1 MSDGTRE
8 SNVPEATKKKAVARK
23 PEAAVKVRQGSLGN
37 IIRKARLERRMVLQ
51 DLADKAEL
59 SISFL
64 SQVERDLLSPSV
76 SALKRIADVLDIPAG
91 SLMFGAET
99 RKGGV
104 GIGLVRGDSR
114 KRVVFPDSRIEYEM
128 LTPDLRR
135 RMSVL
140 WLKAPP
146 HAESGPVFSHN
157 GEDAVIVLKGRLEV
171 EIGGVW
177 HELSKGDSLY
187 FDSELPH
194 RWRNNSSSVAEVIWV
209 STPPSF

>member
-8 SNVPEATKKKAVARK
+8 GNVPEATKKKAARK

-104 GIGLVRGDSR
+104 GIGLVRGDGR

-194 RWRNNSSSVAEVIWV
+194 RWRNSSSAVAEVIWV

>member
-1 MSDGTRE
+1 MSVGARE
-8 SNVPEATKKKAVARK
+8 GNVPRATKKKAVARK
-23 PEAAVKVRQGSLGN
+23 PEAAAQLRQGSLGG
-37 IIRKARLERRMVLQ
+37 IIRQARLERRMVLQ
-51 DLADKAEL
+51 EVADKAEL

-104 GIGLVRGDSR
+104 GIGLVRRNGR

-146 HAESGPVFSHN
+146 HAESGPVFAHN

-194 RWRNNSSSVAEVIWV
+194 RWRNSSESVSEVIWV

>member
-1 MSDGTRE
+1 MRKTEKNRKTAG
-8 SNVPEATKKKAVARK
+8 RK
-23 PEAAVKVRQGSLGN
+23 PLSPAEIGTGSLGS
-37 IIRKARLERRMVLQ
+37 IIRKARLGKGMVLQ
-51 DLADKAEL
+51 DLADKADL

-64 SQVERDLLSPSV
+64 SQVERNLLTPSI

-91 SLMFGAET
+91 SLMFGAES

-104 GIGLVRGDSR
+104 GIGLVRRGSR

-146 HAESGPVFSHN
+146 HGESGPVFSHD
-157 GEDAVIVLKGRLEV
+157 GEDAVIVLKGRLRI

-177 HELSKGDSLY
+177 YDLASGDSLY
-187 FDSELPH
+187 FSSELPH
-194 RWRNNSSSVAEVIWV
+194 RWRNDSAKPAEVIWI

>member
-1 MSDGTRE
+1 MSVGTRE
-8 SNVPEATKKKAVARK
+8 GNVPEATKKKAVARK
-23 PEAAVKVRQGSLGN
+23 PEAAVKVRQGSLGS

-187 FDSELPH
+187 FGSELPH
-194 RWRNNSSSVAEVIWV
+194 RWRNSSSSVAEVIWV

>member
-1 MSDGTRE
+1 
-8 SNVPEATKKKAVARK
+8 VPQATKKKATARK
-23 PEAAVKVRQGSLGN
+23 PEVAVKVRQGSLGS

-51 DLADKAEL
+51 ELADKAEL

-104 GIGLVRGDSR
+104 GIGLVRHDGR

-135 RMSVL
+135 RMSML

-177 HELSKGDSLY
+177 HALSEGDSLY

>member
-1 MSDGTRE
+1 M
-8 SNVPEATKKKAVARK
+8 PEATKKNAAARK
-23 PEAAVKVRQGSLGN
+23 PEAALKVRQGSLGN
-37 IIRKARLERRMVLQ
+37 IIRKARLARRMVLQ
-51 DLADKAEL
+51 DLANKAEL

-104 GIGLVRGDSR
+104 GIGLVRRDGR

-135 RMSVL
+135 RMAMV

-177 HELSKGDSLY
+177 HELSKGDTLY

-194 RWRNNSSSVAEVIWV
+194 RWRNSSSSIAEVIWV

>member
-1 MSDGTRE
+1 MRKTTTRKAAAE
-8 SNVPEATKKKAVARK
+8 KSALPAEARA
-23 PEAAVKVRQGSLGN
+23 GSLGG
-37 IIRKARLERRMVLQ
+37 IIRKARLGRSMVLQ
-51 DLADKAEL
+51 ELADKANL

-64 SQVERDLLSPSV
+64 SQVERNLLTPSV
-76 SALKRIADVLDIPAG
+76 SALKRIADVLNIPAG
-91 SLMFGAET
+91 SLMFGAES

-104 GIGLVRGDSR
+104 GIGVVRRGNR
-114 KRVVFPDSRIEYEM
+114 KRVVFPDSKIEYEM

-146 HAESGPVFSHN
+146 HAESGPVFAHD
-157 GEDAVIVLKGRLEV
+157 GEDTVIVLKGRLRI

-177 HELSKGDSLY
+177 YDLAKGDSIY
-187 FDSELPH
+187 FSSELPH
-194 RWRNNSSSVAEVIWV
+194 RWHNDSGSVTEVVWV

>member
-1 MSDGTRE
+1 VSVGTRE
-8 SNVPEATKKKAVARK
+8 GNVPEATKKKAAARK
-23 PEAAVKVRQGSLGN
+23 PEAAVKVRQGSLGS

-104 GIGLVRGDSR
+104 GIGLVRGHSR

-194 RWRNNSSSVAEVIWV
+194 RWRNSSSSVAEVIWV

>member
-1 MSDGTRE
+1 MPVE
-8 SNVPEATKKKAVARK
+8 
-23 PEAAVKVRQGSLGN
+23 VRAGSMGG
-37 IIRKARLERRMVLQ
+37 IIRKARLDRSMILQ
-51 DLADKAEL
+51 ELSGKADL

-64 SQVERDLLSPSV
+64 SQVERNLLTPSV

-91 SLMFGAET
+91 SLMFGAES

-104 GIGLVRGDSR
+104 GIGLVRRGNR
-114 KRVVFPDSRIEYEM
+114 KRVVFPDSKIEYEM

-146 HAESGPVFSHN
+146 HAESGPVFAHD
-157 GEDAVIVLKGRLEV
+157 GEDTVIVLKGRLRI

-177 HELSKGDSLY
+177 YELAKGDSIY
-187 FDSELPH
+187 FSSELPH
-194 RWRNNSSSVAEVIWV
+194 RWQNNANTVAEVVWV

>member
-1 MSDGTRE
+1 
-8 SNVPEATKKKAVARK
+8 
-23 PEAAVKVRQGSLGN
+23 
-37 IIRKARLERRMVLQ
+37 
-51 DLADKAEL
+51 
-59 SISFL
+59 
-64 SQVERDLLSPSV
+64 
-76 SALKRIADVLDIPAG
+76 
-91 SLMFGAET
+91 MFGAET

-104 GIGLVRGDSR
+104 GIGLVRRDGR

>member
-1 MSDGTRE
+1 MPRTTE
-8 SNVPEATKKKAVARK
+8 KKSTARK
-23 PEAAVKVRQGSLGN
+23 PEAAAEVQPGSLGG
-37 IIRKARLERRMVLQ
+37 IIRKARLGRRMVLQ

-64 SQVERDLLSPSV
+64 SQVERNLLTPSV

-91 SLMFGAET
+91 SLMFGAEA

-104 GIGLVRGDSR
+104 GIGLVRRDGR

-146 HAESGPVFSHN
+146 RAESGPVFSHE
-157 GEDAVIVLKGRLEV
+157 GEDAIIVLKGRLKIEV
-171 EIGGVW
+171 GEVW
-177 HELSKGDSLY
+177 YELSKGDSLY
-187 FDSELPH
+187 FNSELPH
-194 RWRNNSSSVAEVIWV
+194 RWRNESDSTAEVIWV

>member
-1 MSDGTRE
+1 VRKTIKTKSAAGKSAM
-8 SNVPEATKKKAVARK
+8 PAEARA
-23 PEAAVKVRQGSLGN
+23 GSLGGV
-37 IIRKARLERRMVLQ
+37 IRKARLDREMVLQ
-51 DLADKAEL
+51 EVAGKADL

-64 SQVERDLLSPSV
+64 SQVERNLLTPSV

-91 SLMFGAET
+91 SLMFGAES
-99 RKGGV
+99 RKGGI
-104 GIGLVRGDSR
+104 GIGLVRRGNR
-114 KRVVFPDSRIEYEM
+114 KRVVFPDSQIEYEM

-146 HAESGPVFSHN
+146 HAESGPVFFHD
-157 GEDAVIVLKGRLEV
+157 GEDTVIVLKGRLRI

-177 HELSKGDSLY
+177 YELGKGDSIS
-187 FDSELPH
+187 FSSDLPH
-194 RWRNNSSSVAEVIWV
+194 RWQNAADTVAEVVWV

>member
-1 MSDGTRE
+1 M
-8 SNVPEATKKKAVARK
+8 PKATKKKVVARK
-23 PEAAVKVRQGSLGN
+23 PEAAVQVRQGSLGS

-51 DLADKAEL
+51 ELADKAEL

-64 SQVERDLLSPSV
+64 SQIERDLLSPSV
-76 SALKRIADVLDIPAG
+76 SAVKRIADVLDIPAG

-104 GIGLVRGDSR
+104 GIGLVRHDGR

-194 RWRNNSSSVAEVIWV
+194 RWRNSSDSVAEVIWV

>member
-1 MSDGTRE
+1 M
-8 SNVPEATKKKAVARK
+8 PKATKKKETASR
-23 PEAAVKVRQGSLGN
+23 PETVTKVRSGSLGG
-37 IIRKARLERRMVLQ
+37 IIRKARQARRMVLQ
-51 DLADKAEL
+51 DLADKADL

-64 SQVERDLLSPSV
+64 SQVERDLLTPSV

-91 SLMFGAET
+91 SLMFGAES

-104 GIGLVRGDSR
+104 GIGLVRHDSR

-157 GEDAVIVLKGRLEV
+157 GEDAVIVLKGRLKV
-171 EIGGVW
+171 EIGEVW
-177 HELSKGDSLY
+177 YDLARGDSLY
-187 FDSELPH
+187 FNSELPH
-194 RWRNNSSSVAEVIWV
+194 RWRNSSDSVAEVIWV

>member
-1 MSDGTRE
+1 MR
-8 SNVPEATKKKAVARK
+8 KAVKEKKSAGRK
-23 PEAAVKVRQGSLGN
+23 PLMAAEIAPGSLGG
-37 IIRKARLERRMVLQ
+37 IIRKARLGKSMVLQ
-51 DLADKAEL
+51 ELANKSDL

-64 SQVERDLLSPSV
+64 SQVERDLLTPSV

-91 SLMFGAET
+91 SLMFGAES

-104 GIGLVRGDSR
+104 GIGLVRRGNR

-146 HAESGPVFSHN
+146 HGESGPVFSHD
-157 GEDAVIVLKGRLEV
+157 GEDAVIVLKGRLKI

-177 HELSKGDSLY
+177 YELGSGDSLY
-187 FDSELPH
+187 FSSELPH
-194 RWRNNSSSVAEVIWV
+194 RWRNDSDKPAEVVWI

>member
-1 MSDGTRE
+1 M
-8 SNVPEATKKKAVARK
+8 PAEARA
-23 PEAAVKVRQGSLGN
+23 GSLGG
-37 IIRKARLERRMVLQ
+37 IIRKARLGRSMILRE
-51 DLADKAEL
+51 LASKADL

-64 SQVERDLLSPSV
+64 SQVERNLLTPSV

-91 SLMFGAET
+91 SLMFGAES

-104 GIGLVRGDSR
+104 GIGLVRRGNR
-114 KRVVFPDSRIEYEM
+114 KRVVFPDSKIEYEM

-146 HAESGPVFSHN
+146 HAESGPVFAHD
-157 GEDAVIVLKGRLEV
+157 GEDAVIVLKGRLRI

-177 HELSKGDSLY
+177 YGLGKGDSIY
-187 FDSELPH
+187 FSSELPH
-194 RWRNNSSSVAEVIWV
+194 RWQNDADTVAEVVWV

>member
-1 MSDGTRE
+1 MRKATGKKRDQ
-8 SNVPEATKKKAVARK
+8 PEASAPV
-23 PEAAVKVRQGSLGN
+23 EVGVGSLGS
-37 IIRKARLERRMVLQ
+37 IIRKARLGRKMVLQ
-51 DLADKAEL
+51 ELADKADL

-64 SQVERDLLSPSV
+64 SQVERNLLTPSV

-91 SLMFGAET
+91 SLMFGAES

-104 GIGLVRGDSR
+104 GIGLVRRGSR
-114 KRVVFPDSRIEYEM
+114 KRVVFPDSQIEYEM

-135 RMSVL
+135 RMSAL

-146 HAESGPVFSHN
+146 RSESGPVFSHD
-157 GEDAVIVLKGRLEV
+157 GEDAVIVLRGRLKI

-177 HELSKGDSLY
+177 YELAKGDSLY
-187 FDSELPH
+187 FNSELPH
-194 RWRNNSSSVAEVIWV
+194 RWRNDSDSIAEVVWV

>member
-1 MSDGTRE
+1 MP
-8 SNVPEATKKKAVARK
+8 VEARA
-23 PEAAVKVRQGSLGN
+23 GSMGG
-37 IIRKARLERRMVLQ
+37 IIRKARLDRSMILQ
-51 DLADKAEL
+51 ELAGKADL

-64 SQVERDLLSPSV
+64 SQVERNLLTPSV

-91 SLMFGAET
+91 SLMFGAES

-104 GIGLVRGDSR
+104 GIGLVRRGNR
-114 KRVVFPDSRIEYEM
+114 KRVVFPDSKIEYEM

-146 HAESGPVFSHN
+146 HAESGPVFAHD
-157 GEDAVIVLKGRLEV
+157 GEDTVIVLKGRLRI

-177 HELSKGDSLY
+177 YELAKGDSIY
-187 FDSELPH
+187 FSSELPH
-194 RWRNNSSSVAEVIWV
+194 RWQNNANTVAEVVWV

>member
-1 MSDGTRE
+1 MRKATKRNSSSRKVGNACRGPDGNPGRHHPQGAARQEHGAAGTR
-8 SNVPEATKKKAVARK
+8 
-23 PEAAVKVRQGSLGN
+23 
-37 IIRKARLERRMVLQ
+37 RKAN
-51 DLADKAEL
+51 L

-64 SQVERDLLSPSV
+64 SQVERNLLTPSV

-91 SLMFGAET
+91 SLMFGAES

-104 GIGLVRGDSR
+104 GIGVVRRGNR

-146 HAESGPVFSHN
+146 HAESGPVFAHD
-157 GEDAVIVLKGRLEV
+157 GEDTVIVLKGRLRI

-177 HELSKGDSLY
+177 YDLAKGDSIY
-187 FDSELPH
+187 FSSELPH
-194 RWRNNSSSVAEVIWV
+194 RWHNDSGSVTEVVWV